1 MHSVAGFLRLRKAEI
16 AHGTSAGSCSRG
28 NSLGA
33 PRIRNQATAKAPAA
47 THSCRSRATTAI
59 VLAVTRTART
69 AKRIRATGSNLQPW
83 QRAEQLHRLADGAPV
98 AVAGAHLKTDGSL
111 TGLRLETIEP
121 ADGLPDRLLDRFI
134 ATIEVGMGLE
144 HSINQPVG
152 PIRLVARQKPWAV
165 QGCHHWNSLDIDFA
179 RVTDQRLSPWI
190 PGTMGWE
197 PISRSAASA
206 QQ

>member
-16 AHGTSAGSCSRG
+16 AHGASAGSCSRG

-47 THSCRSRATTAI
+47 THSCRSRAA
-59 VLAVTRTART
+59 
-69 AKRIRATGSNLQPW
+69 GSVHHRW

-111 TGLRLETIEP
+111 TGLRLESIQP
-121 ADGLPDRLLDRFI
+121 ADGLPDRLLNRFI

-144 HSINQPVG
+144 DSINQPVG

-165 QGCHHWNSLDIDFA
+165 QGCHHGSSLENDFA

-190 PGTMGWE
+190 PGTVGWE
-197 PISRSAASA
+197 PISRSAASV